1 MITSFQAK
9 NFKAL
14 RDVSLDLTPI
24 HVLIGPNDSGKTSL
38 FEALTAL
45 HHTVQQGMDQ
55 SFLGRWDAAQL
66 VWGGNADLPVSLAA
80 RLKEANVDLE
90 YSLSCRFE
98 KTGRQVL
105 IAREEAKRTGR
116 EGKQANLQHRG
127 PNLSAV
133 AASWSNSNDVDNWI
147 TKPIHDALAR
157 LHLYRW
163 VPSHLSMPVSYNF
176 SPRFSMDTSGFGL
189 PTLLS
194 DIWGEDH
201 ARFGQLEERFR
212 KFFPEITSL
221 KLRREQAYTSW
232 RESQPSSPGWALYCE
247 LKEPGL
253 VLPAWQAS
261 DGLMLVLAYLAIL
274 YSPQPPRLLLIEE
287 PENGIHPLRLA
298 QVLDILKELVQ
309 EQNKTQVILTTHSPY
324 VVDRFR
330 PEEITLCL
338 KGQDGAVTTRRLSE
352 SKPVREQ
359 IDIFQLGE
367 IWTAEGDEALAE
379 QATSP

>member
-133 AASWSNSNDVDNWI
+133 AA
-147 TKPIHDALAR
+147 
-157 LHLYRW
+157 
-163 VPSHLSMPVSYNF
+163 
-176 SPRFSMDTSGFGL
+176 
-189 PTLLS
+189 
-194 DIWGEDH
+194 
-201 ARFGQLEERFR
+201 
-212 KFFPEITSL
+212 
-221 KLRREQAYTSW
+221 
-232 RESQPSSPGWALYCE
+232 
-247 LKEPGL
+247 
-253 VLPAWQAS
+253 
-261 DGLMLVLAYLAIL
+261 
-274 YSPQPPRLLLIEE
+274 
-287 PENGIHPLRLA
+287 
-298 QVLDILKELVQ
+298 
-309 EQNKTQVILTTHSPY
+309 
-324 VVDRFR
+324 
-330 PEEITLCL
+330 
-338 KGQDGAVTTRRLSE
+338 
-352 SKPVREQ
+352 
-359 IDIFQLGE
+359 
-367 IWTAEGDEALAE
+367 
-379 QATSP
+379 